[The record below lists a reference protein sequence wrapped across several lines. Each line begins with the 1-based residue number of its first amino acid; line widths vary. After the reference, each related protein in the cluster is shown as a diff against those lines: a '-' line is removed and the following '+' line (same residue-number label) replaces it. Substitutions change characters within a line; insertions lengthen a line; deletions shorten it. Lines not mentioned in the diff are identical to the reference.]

1 MATVGTLIWLLLRL
15 ISQVKFKFTF
25 LWKFSHNR
33 CNNMGLPPARVLR
46 WRAICT
52 LMMFLLGIMIHM
64 TGRASTISQLKY
76 WYCLFVKCIVKF
88 RLNYVSDKIGVASVV
103 WSYSNLYIIHHCLE
117 SLDYLVEK
125 YSTYGKILYVEE
137 DVGWNFFKI
146 SRVFRC
152 TITNNFTT
160 PSVLS
165 LYTGFKDVFGLSASK
180 I

>member
-1 MATVGTLIWLLLRL
+1 MVTVGTLIWLLLRL

-46 WRAICT
+46 WRAMCT

-125 YSTYGKILYVEE
+125 YSTSGILLDVEE
-137 DVGWNFFKI
+137 DVDMYSLNSFTLHWMQ
-146 SRVFRC
+146 RC
-152 TITNNFTT
+152 GRMVICF
-160 PSVLS
+160 
-165 LYTGFKDVFGLSASK
+165 
-180 I
+180 

>member
-1 MATVGTLIWLLLRL
+1 MVTVGTLIWLLLRL

-76 WYCLFVKCIVKF
+76 WYGLFVKCIVKF

-125 YSTYGKILYVEE
+125 YSTSGILLDVEE
-137 DVGWNFFKI
+137 DVDMYSLNSFTLHWMQ
-146 SRVFRC
+146 RC
-152 TITNNFTT
+152 GRMVICF
-160 PSVLS
+160 
-165 LYTGFKDVFGLSASK
+165 
-180 I
+180 

>member
-1 MATVGTLIWLLLRL
+1 MVTVGTLIWLLLRL

-64 TGRASTISQLKY
+64 TERANTISQLKY

-125 YSTYGKILYVEE
+125 YSTSGILLDVEE
-137 DVGWNFFKI
+137 DVDMYSLNSFTLHWMQ
-146 SRVFRC
+146 RC
-152 TITNNFTT
+152 GRMVICF
-160 PSVLS
+160 
-165 LYTGFKDVFGLSASK
+165 
-180 I
+180 

>member
-1 MATVGTLIWLLLRL
+1 MVTVGTLIWLLLRL

-103 WSYSNLYIIHHCLE
+103 WSYSNMYIIHHCLE

-125 YSTYGKILYVEE
+125 YSTSGILLDVEE
-137 DVGWNFFKI
+137 DVDMYSFN
-146 SRVFRC
+146 S
-152 TITNNFTT
+152 FT
-160 PSVLS
+160 LHWM
-165 LYTGFKDVFGLSASK
+165 
-180 I
+180 

>member
-1 MATVGTLIWLLLRL
+1 MVTVGTLIWLLLRL

-64 TGRASTISQLKY
+64 TGQASTISQLKY

-125 YSTYGKILYVEE
+125 YSTSGILLDVEE
-137 DVGWNFFKI
+137 DVDMYSLNSFTLHWMQ
-146 SRVFRC
+146 RC
-152 TITNNFTT
+152 GRMVICF
-160 PSVLS
+160 
-165 LYTGFKDVFGLSASK
+165 
-180 I
+180 

>member
-1 MATVGTLIWLLLRL
+1 MVIVGTLIWLLLRL

-64 TGRASTISQLKY
+64 MGRASTISQLKY

-88 RLNYVSDKIGVASVV
+88 CLNYVSDKIGVASVV

-125 YSTYGKILYVEE
+125 YSTSGILLDVEE
-137 DVGWNFFKI
+137 DVDMYSLNSFTLHWMQ
-146 SRVFRC
+146 RC
-152 TITNNFTT
+152 GRMVICF
-160 PSVLS
+160 
-165 LYTGFKDVFGLSASK
+165 
-180 I
+180 

>member
-1 MATVGTLIWLLLRL
+1 MVTVGTLIWLLLRL

-52 LMMFLLGIMIHM
+52 LMMFLLRIMIHM

-125 YSTYGKILYVEE
+125 YSTSGILLDVEE
-137 DVGWNFFKI
+137 DVDMYSLNSFTLHWMQ
-146 SRVFRC
+146 RC
-152 TITNNFTT
+152 GRMVICF
-160 PSVLS
+160 
-165 LYTGFKDVFGLSASK
+165 
-180 I
+180 

>member
-1 MATVGTLIWLLLRL
+1 MVTVGTLIWLLLRL
-15 ISQVKFKFTF
+15 ISQVNFKITF

-125 YSTYGKILYVEE
+125 YSTSGILLDVEE
-137 DVGWNFFKI
+137 DVDMYSLNSFTLHWMQ
-146 SRVFRC
+146 RC
-152 TITNNFTT
+152 GRMVICF
-160 PSVLS
+160 
-165 LYTGFKDVFGLSASK
+165 
-180 I
+180 